1 MKIRLPH
8 GGRDASFPVEDL
20 VEHVRASGRKY
31 MIVGGQNCLLAD
43 HTKPRSLD
51 YWLRTR
57 YARAAGTKQA
67 TKAVVEEV
75 VATGRF
81 EVRRERCPDSGRL
94 CKALALRSTEHP

>member
-8 GGRDASFPVEDL
+8 GGRDASFPLEDL
-20 VEHVRASGRKY
+20 VEHVRASGRGY
-31 MIVGGQNCLLAD
+31 VVVGGKNCLLAD

-57 YARAAGTKQA
+57 YARSADTKQA
-67 TKAVVEEV
+67 TNAVLDEL

-81 EVRRERCPDSGRL
+81 EIRRERCPDSGRL
-94 CKALALRSTEHP
+94 CKALALRGSNGR